1 MSGGRWIENSLVL
14 SFLAWLFTTILWAV
28 FTAMK
33 IPGPALDQ
41 IWLLV
46 SGAFVA
52 NVQIVVKKTRKEKE
66 SPHDDDSLYTA

>member
-1 MSGGRWIENSLVL
+1 MSKGRWIENSLVL
-14 SFLAWLFTTILWAV
+14 SFLAWLLTTVLWAI

-52 NVQIVVKKTRKEKE
+52 NVQIVIKQSKKEKE
-66 SPHDDDSLYTA
+66 SDNGDS

>member
-1 MSGGRWIENSLVL
+1 MTGERWSLVL
-14 SFLAWLFTTILWAV
+14 SFLAWLFTTILWAA

-52 NVQIVVKKTRKEKE
+52 NVQIVMRQSKTKEKE
-66 SPHDDDSLYTA
+66 SKDDDS